1 MTGSGVVDLTVLIPT
16 FNRRDT
22 LAATLDRLAEQETAF
37 GFEIVVVDD
46 GSTDGS
52 AEVARSFA
60 ERTPL
65 AVTVLGQPNSG
76 PAAARN
82 RGLAAARGRVSLF
95 LGDDTWP
102 RPDLVDRHCAFH
114 RRRPETEAALLGRVV
129 WAEACGPTRFMEW
142 LGSEGVRFGFDQ
154 IRDNERL
161 PGSFFYT
168 SNVSAKSGFVRA
180 HGGFDEAFRA
190 AAFED
195 IELGLRLERAG
206 MRLRYDPEAI
216 VEHFHP
222 TDLPGSLGQVRRS
235 GRWARL
241 LVERNS
247 DWPVPRRPGG
257 RHQLKAAALT
267 VLVAAGVRLPSVRTV
282 VWRFL
287 CHEAYREG
295 YWGISATGQQPVQ
308 IGPRLARLAARDPAT
323 RISKPPSGDPP
334 RPTGSEADR

>member
-1 MTGSGVVDLTVLIPT
+1 MVDLTVVIPT
-16 FNRRDT
+16 FNRRDV
-22 LAATLDRLAEQETAF
+22 LAATLDRLAEQKTAF
-37 GFEIVVVDD
+37 GFETVVVDD

-52 AEVARSFA
+52 AGVARSFA

-82 RGLAAARGRVSLF
+82 RGLAAARGRVCLF

-114 RRRPETEAALLGRVV
+114 RQRPEPEAALLGLVV
-129 WAEACGPTRFMEW
+129 WAAECAPSPFMEW
-142 LGSEGVRFGFDQ
+142 LGSEGIQFGFGQ
-154 IRDNERL
+154 IRDHERL

-168 SNVSAKSGFVRA
+168 SNVSVKTEFVRT

-195 IELGLRLERAG
+195 IDLGLRLERAG
-206 MRLRYDPEAI
+206 MRLAYEPEAI

-222 TDLPGSLGQVRRS
+222 TDLPGSLWRVRRA

-241 LVERNS
+241 LVERNP

-257 RHQLKAAALT
+257 RHQLKGAALT
-267 VLVAAGVRLPSVRTV
+267 VLVAAGVRIPSVRTA

-295 YWGISATGQQPVQ
+295 YWDVPAA
-308 IGPRLARLAARDPAT
+308 GPRPLRIGAALARRAAADPAT
-323 RISKPPSGDPP
+323 RIAAARG
-334 RPTGSEADR
+334 R